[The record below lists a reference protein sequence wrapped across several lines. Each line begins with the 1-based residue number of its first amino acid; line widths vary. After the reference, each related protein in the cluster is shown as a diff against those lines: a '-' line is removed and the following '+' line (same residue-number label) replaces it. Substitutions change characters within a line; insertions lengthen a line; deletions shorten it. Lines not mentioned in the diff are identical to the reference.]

1 MARACA
7 RGRASSR
14 RARRAARAPGPRG
27 DRRLPR
33 RDRAPGARLVRAAA
47 LRAARRAHR
56 HGHDPRARRRG
67 VPRVRD
73 DPRGPAALLA
83 PAEGAGAL
91 RMKIIQRS
99 YRENDRRALQ
109 DAGIHPLL
117 AKIYA
122 ARSIRSAAEL
132 AYSAAR
138 LLPPT
143 LLKGMAQSATL
154 LADAIQA
161 GQRLLIIADY
171 DADGATACAVGMR
184 ALRQFGANVDY
195 LVPDRF
201 KLGYG
206 LSPELVDLAAERK
219 PDLLITVDNGIAS
232 VEGVA
237 RARALGIAT
246 LITDHHLPGDSLPA
260 AACIVNPNQPG
271 CSFPSKAL
279 AGVGVMFYVMVALRA
294 ELRKRGALKS
304 EVNLGALT
312 DLVALGTI
320 ADVVPLDVN
329 NRNLVAQGLK
339 RIRAGRAQP
348 GITALLRAAGR
359 NAAEASSFDLGFV
372 AGPRLNAAGRLA
384 DMSLGIECLITDDEA
399 RAANC
404 ARELDRLNGER
415 RKIEGGML
423 EQALEKLKTLEPEAQ
438 STFFAPDWHEGV
450 VGILASR
457 LKDRLHK
464 PVICFARAADGRN
477 LKGSG
482 RSVPGLHLRDC
493 LDLVA
498 KRDPGLI
505 LRFGGHAQAAGLTI
519 AESEYPRFGVAFERA
534 LDEALPASARTRTVE
549 TDGSL
554 ERSYYTLEVARM
566 LEDGIWGQA
575 FPQPLFCDTFV
586 VESQRV
592 VGERHLK
599 LVVSKDGRRFEAMR
613 FGALDALPSPLRA
626 AYRLAVNEF
635 NGLKS
640 IQLNVEHVES

>member
-1 MARACA
+1 
-7 RGRASSR
+7 
-14 RARRAARAPGPRG
+14 
-27 DRRLPR
+27 
-33 RDRAPGARLVRAAA
+33 
-47 LRAARRAHR
+47 
-56 HGHDPRARRRG
+56 
-67 VPRVRD
+67 
-73 DPRGPAALLA
+73 
-83 PAEGAGAL
+83 
-91 RMKIIQRS
+91 MKIIERPFQESHRQ
-99 YRENDRRALQ
+99 ALVA
-109 DAGIHPLL
+109 AGIHPLL

-122 ARSIRSAAEL
+122 ARSIRSATEL
-132 AYSAAR
+132 AYSPAG
-138 LLPPT
+138 LLPPAQM
-143 LLKGMAQSATL
+143 KGIAEAATL

-161 GQRLLIIADY
+161 SKRLLIIADY
-171 DADGATACAVGMR
+171 DADGATACSIGMR

-206 LSPELVDLAAERK
+206 LSPELVDIAAERK

-237 RARALGIAT
+237 RAKALGIAT
-246 LITDHHLPGDSLPA
+246 LITDHHLPGAELPRA
-260 AACIVNPNQPG
+260 DCIVNPNQGG
-271 CSFPSKAL
+271 CDFPSKAL
-279 AGVGVMFYVMVALRA
+279 AGCGVMFYVMIALRA
-294 ELRKRGALKS
+294 ELRKRGALKGD
-304 EVNLGALT
+304 VNLGALT

-320 ADVVPLDVN
+320 ADVVPLDAN
-329 NRNLVAQGLK
+329 NRNLVSQGLK

-359 NAAEASSFDLGFV
+359 NVAETSSFDMGFV

-404 ARELDRLNGER
+404 ARELDRLNAER
-415 RKIEGGML
+415 RKIEGDML
-423 EQALEKLKTLEPEAQ
+423 ETALEKLKKLDAQEQ
-438 STFFAPDWHEGV
+438 STFFATDWHEGV

-464 PVICFARAADGRN
+464 PVICFARAADGRS

-498 KRDPGLI
+498 KRNPGLI
-505 LRFGGHAQAAGLTI
+505 VRFGGHAQAAGLTI
-519 AESEYPRFGVAFERA
+519 AEADYPRFATSFDTA

-554 ERSYYTLEVARM
+554 GEAYYTLQVAR
-566 LEDGIWGQA
+566 LIEDGIWGQA

-599 LVVSKDGRRFEAMR
+599 LLLSKGGRRIEAMR
-613 FGALDALPSPLRA
+613 FGSLDPVPASMRA